1 MRKSKKTVVTCH
13 LLFLSL
19 NFFLCLHSTSTLPT
33 FCPDFAYTSPA
44 LCSHFARTIP
54 GLGPHF
60 GTYIIPGLVLNY
72 FMTIFLSGLV
82 LISVARS
89 SFLTILY
96 RTFLFNYVICGLK
109 LYIVPA
115 CPIIEK
121 VSHLAIFGLFYF
133 VLLLLLFFTLLNC
146 SF

>member
-1 MRKSKKTVVTCH
+1 MCQ

-19 NFFLCLHSTSTLPT
+19 NFFLCLHSAYTLPRLCLHQSRIMQSLCRGYSGT
-33 FCPDFAYTSPA
+33 RPTLRHIYYSRTS
-44 LCSHFARTIP
+44 LELFHD
-54 GLGPHF
+54 
-60 GTYIIPGLVLNY
+60 Y
-72 FMTIFLSGLV
+72 FFLPGLV
-82 LISVARS
+82 LISATRS

-96 RTFLFNYVICGLK
+96 GIFLFNYVIFGLK
-109 LYIVPA
+109 LYIAPA
-115 CPIIEK
+115 FPIIEK